1 MPSKSSLNL
10 LKKLTETPGVS
21 GFEEKV
27 RKVLEREFKKY
38 CDPVSVDKVGN
49 LIGRKGR
56 GKKKLMVVC
65 HMDEVGM
72 VVSNIDADGL
82 LHFVKIGFISDVIL
96 LAQDIFIWG
105 KKGPVP
111 GIIGVNEEQELGKNI
126 KAANMFIDVGA
137 KSRMEVEKMGIEI
150 ESQVTFTTASHVV
163 GKSFIGKALDNR
175 VGCYVLVEVMK
186 KVKPN
191 CTVYFVANAVEEVGL
206 KGAQVSTFKID
217 PDAAIVVDVS
227 NAEDFPAGH
236 ETHIRL
242 GGGPVLVLVEA
253 GGEGL
258 ITDMRIK
265 ELFMRTAKKLGIK
278 VQLEVSSHD
287 AVSEGTTIQLT
298 REGVPTGAINIPI
311 RYPHSVSSIANID
324 DINDTVK
331 LLCDIIK
338 NFKV

>member
-1 MPSKSSLNL
+1 MPLNL

-21 GFEEKV
+21 GFESQV
-27 RKVLEREFKKY
+27 RKVLEKEFKKY
-38 CDPVSVDKVGN
+38 CDSVTVDKVGN

-72 VVSNIDADGL
+72 VISDIADD
-82 LHFVKIGFISDVIL
+82 GFIRFAKMGYISDVIL
-96 LAQDIFIWG
+96 LAQDVFIWG

-111 GIIGVNEEQELGKNI
+111 GVIGVNEQQEFGKGVN
-126 KAANMFIDVGA
+126 ASDMFIDVGA
-137 KSRMEVEKMGIEI
+137 SSRKDVEKMGIEI
-150 ESQVTFTTASHVV
+150 ESQVTFTTESHTV

-175 VGCYVLVEVMK
+175 IGCHVLVEIMK
-186 KVKPN
+186 RVKPT

-217 PDAAIVVDVS
+217 PDAALVIDVS
-227 NAEDFPAGH
+227 AAEDFPGGH
-236 ETHIRL
+236 DTPIKL
-242 GGGPVLVLVEA
+242 GGGPVLALIEA

-265 ELFMRTAKKLGIK
+265 EHFLKSAKKLKMK
-278 VQLEVSSHD
+278 VQLEVSSHE

-311 RYPHSVSSIANID
+311 RYPHSVSSVANID
-324 DINDTVK
+324 DINDTIK
-331 LLCDIIK
+331 LLCEVIK
-338 NFKV
+338 NFKI